1 MCTGFFESPG
11 SEHLG
16 GCFIAMG
23 DGSIDF
29 VSEFVDAKETNSV
42 FALLGSMR
50 DGETVSLAAVVN

>member
-1 MCTGFFESPG
+1 
-11 SEHLG
+11 
-16 GCFIAMG
+16 MG